1 MDTVEDYPNHPLT
14 TTRMIAWDSPSTWS
28 VSSSSPQHSST
39 TSTSQPLTVNNLS
52 AYVDAQSSAFADS
65 KSDIMTRYYT
75 SMKNNHHEAM
85 RLSPKSVSSVKSSA
99 AATQTK
105 NIAIDAHPLP
115 FPYHNDCTF
124 LPTVETGRT
133 RFDSEST
140 QSLYDS
146 QPSSPTLSAF
156 SQSKRHLYSASRGGV
171 PSPSLTSTRYIPGY
185 QRYRRGS
192 STSHYSTVTTATG
205 TTSATASNYAP
216 KSDNYS
222 TTQRRRSSFR
232 ATKRQLNT
240 LINNN
245 RYIPSGA
252 QRRLS
257 MLLAKKE
264 EITEVNKHH
273 QPSDQQSS
281 HLTNVPRRTIYSQH
295 GHTSSPSLSTDAL
308 YSYYQTSATLSQEQQ
323 LQHQQDHHRLVSPS
337 YMETTTNMATSLSTT
352 PSSVSSS
359 SPPQSPVTTY
369 SYTTNSDAPT
379 VISSSTFPHESSIW
393 QNQLVYMSSPSD
405 QYQRRHNKP
414 TPSLPSSHRKYGF
427 FVRFARKLWPFRH
440 V

>member
-1 MDTVEDYPNHPLT
+1 MNTVEDYPKHPLT

-28 VSSSSPQHSST
+28 VSSSSPQHTST

-52 AYVDAQSSAFADS
+52 AYVDSQSSAFADS
-65 KSDIMTRYYT
+65 KSDIITRYYT
-75 SMKNNHHEAM
+75 SMKSNHHEAM
-85 RLSPKSVSSVKSSA
+85 RLSPKSVSSGKSSA
-99 AATQTK
+99 APTPTK

-156 SQSKRHLYSASRGGV
+156 SQSKRHAYSASRGGI
-171 PSPSLTSTRYIPGY
+171 PSPNLTPTRHIPGY

-192 STSHYSTVTTATG
+192 STSHYSAVTTATG
-205 TTSATASNYAP
+205 TTSATASNYAH
-216 KSDNYS
+216 KSDPHS

-264 EITEVNKHH
+264 EMTEVTMHH
-273 QPSDQQSS
+273 QPSS
-281 HLTNVPRRTIYSQH
+281 HLTTVPRKAIYGQH

-308 YSYYQTSATLSQEQQ
+308 YSYYQTAAPSSQQQEQQ
-323 LQHQQDHHRLVSPS
+323 QHEDYHQLASPS
-337 YMETTTNMATSLSTT
+337 YMETTTTPTSLSST
-352 PSSVSSS
+352 SSS
-359 SPPQSPVTTY
+359 PPPQSPVTTY
-369 SYTTNSDAPT
+369 SYTTDSDMPT

-427 FVRFARKLWPFRH
+427 FLRFARKLWPFRH